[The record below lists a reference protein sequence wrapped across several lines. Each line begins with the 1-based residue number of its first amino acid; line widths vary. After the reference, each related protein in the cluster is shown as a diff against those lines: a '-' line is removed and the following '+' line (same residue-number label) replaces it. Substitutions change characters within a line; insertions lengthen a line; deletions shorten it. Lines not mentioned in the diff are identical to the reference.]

1 VGQKAE
7 KRRDKMV
14 TYKEY
19 ERRTRV
25 DEYFGLIRAHIAD
38 GHYDPSY
45 LFIEEKRQLVAAY
58 LESQSELSVEDL
70 MTAIP
75 ASAFVSWLAA
85 TSRLGQRPRYL
96 VHADELLIDHFFQA
110 CEGDIRRDFEIASE
124 KMWEEGEICEQ

>member
-1 VGQKAE
+1 
-7 KRRDKMV
+7 MV

-38 GHYDPSY
+38 GDYDPNY
-45 LFIEEKRQLVAAY
+45 LFLDQRRQLVAAY

-85 TSRLGQRPRYL
+85 TSRLG
-96 VHADELLIDHFFQA
+96 HADELLIDHFFQA
-110 CEGDIRRDFEIASE
+110 CECDIRRDFEIASE